1 MAQNLTKSSYRPLN
15 EQQAEIRL
23 LKILPEV
30 DGFPICCRL
39 QTVSLL
45 DCSIEFERY
54 RLSCSDGNA
63 PTIRDLLRD
72 PGLRKRW
79 TARAQFAD
87 IPSIRR
93 LASLQAFT
101 GLQRFAWGDF
111 ASLSYVWGKS
121 SSTRAISIDGREVQV
136 TANLESA
143 LRQFRSDGLFSSRF
157 LLWVD
162 ALCINQSDVQER
174 AKEVQRMK
182 EIYGSSWTVVAWL
195 GKKTDNSDAG
205 IQLLRDMAT
214 FRDAGRERELEIR
227 LQDDPKFL
235 GSTCWMGL
243 HRLVN
248 RKYWERLWIIQEI
261 VMGGYSVWIRCG
273 ASTIDW
279 ETFCKG
285 IAVLQEHLWLVK
297 DRCLREDVSRN
308 GVAWSTLSSHLIY
321 QDLSILHQTPLAENP
336 GLAFGRLLDLAIA
349 AECTDPRDR
358 VYALL
363 GLLPSE
369 VASLVRPDYTIS
381 PSAVYTRIAQAFI
394 QAYNSLDLLRE
405 GNPWGLSGCPSWAA
419 DWTWSGRGR
428 HSRVERPLWGPAYL
442 FPPLQLAN
450 QHFTP
455 FRASGDVGQKAS
467 IGDAGFLSC
476 KGFIIDE
483 ISGISAR
490 ELGYFDWDHN
500 SRSSPRNWRS
510 AYGDFASTRDALVR
524 TLVHDRVNAGQ
535 RPEARHNALLHLP
548 STWEEAG
555 PQFIDR
561 EWRWLAGQEG
571 YYFRWERFREA
582 IDGFG
587 LGEWRF
593 GEFFD
598 NDIPADADEYDYTE
612 VYACSERSAMRRR
625 FITTKAGY
633 MGWAPDN
640 MYGRAKD
647 QVRVGDLIG
656 IVLGCSTPLVI
667 RPNGDAFQVLG
678 EAYVHCVM
686 DGEAMS
692 GLASDQYKLRELI
705 FC

>member
-1 MAQNLTKSSYRPLN
+1 MAQISTSFYRPLN
-15 EQQAEIRL
+15 EQRAEIRL
-23 LKILPEV
+23 LKILPDV
-30 DGFPICCRL
+30 GGFPVCCSIETR
-39 QTVSLL
+39 SLL
-45 DCSIEFERY
+45 D
-54 RLSCSDGNA
+54 LSFGYKHHYLTCADGIA
-63 PTIRDLLRD
+63 STIGDSLRD
-72 PGLRKRW
+72 PDLRKRW
-79 TARAQFAD
+79 RSRAQFSD
-87 IPSIRR
+87 IPAMER
-93 LASLQAFT
+93 LASLQPSEE
-101 GLQRFAWGDF
+101 LQRFTWGDF

-121 SSTRAISIDGREVQV
+121 RNMRVISVDGREVQV

-143 LRQFRSDGLFSSRF
+143 LRQLRSDGLFSNRF

-162 ALCINQSDVQER
+162 ALCINQSDVEER

-195 GKKTDNSDAG
+195 GAKTENSDAG

-214 FRDAGRERELEIR
+214 FRDAGRERELETR

-243 HRLVN
+243 HQLVN
-248 RKYWERLWIIQEI
+248 CKYWKRLWIIQEV

-273 ASTIDW
+273 SSIIDW

-297 DRCLREDVSRN
+297 DRCLREDVSQDV
-308 GVAWSTLSSHLIY
+308 GTWATLSSHLIY
-321 QDLSILHQTPLAENP
+321 QDLSVLHQTPLSDNP

-349 AECTDPRDR
+349 TECTDPRDR

-363 GLLPSE
+363 GLLPNE
-369 VASLVRPDYTIS
+369 VASLVRPDYTLS
-381 PSAVYTRIAQAFI
+381 PSVVYTKIAQAFI
-394 QAYNSLDLLRE
+394 HGYSTLDLLRE

-428 HSRVERPLWGPAYL
+428 HSRVERPLWGPADL
-442 FPPLQLAN
+442 FPPPQSSI

-455 FRASGDVGQKAS
+455 FRASGDVGQKVS
-467 IGDAGFLSC
+467 ISDDGLLTC

-490 ELGYFDWDHN
+490 ELGYFDWDHD

-524 TLVHDRVNAGQ
+524 TMLHDRVNAGQ

-548 STWEEAG
+548 STWQEAG
-555 PQFIDR
+555 PQFKKRD
-561 EWRWLAGQEG
+561 WRWLAGQEG

-582 IDGFG
+582 IDCFA

-598 NDIPADADEYDYTE
+598 DNIPADADEYDYTE
-612 VYACSERSAMRRR
+612 VYAGAERSAMRRR
-625 FITTKAGY
+625 FITTQDGF

-647 QVRVGDLIG
+647 QVRVRDLIA

-667 RPNGDAFQVLG
+667 RPKGDVFQMLG
-678 EAYVHCVM
+678 EAYVHGVM
-686 DGEAMS
+686 DGEAMR
-692 GLASDQYKLRELI
+692 GLAADQYKLCELV